1 MRYQVVIDDGMSLE
15 PYGQRFDLYLY
26 AEQCLKEAKEYVQ
39 STYRTPEVVE
49 VYIMDIIPLK
59 RNTEPYK
66 VRWSK

>member
-15 PYGQRFDLYLY
+15 PFGQTFDLYLY
-26 AEQCLKEAKEYVQ
+26 AEECLKDAKEHVK

>member
-15 PYGQRFDLYLY
+15 PFGQTFDLYLY
-26 AEQCLKEAKEYVQ
+26 AEQCLKEAKEFVQ
-39 STYRTPEVVE
+39 STYRTPEGVE

-59 RNTEPYK
+59 RNKDPFK